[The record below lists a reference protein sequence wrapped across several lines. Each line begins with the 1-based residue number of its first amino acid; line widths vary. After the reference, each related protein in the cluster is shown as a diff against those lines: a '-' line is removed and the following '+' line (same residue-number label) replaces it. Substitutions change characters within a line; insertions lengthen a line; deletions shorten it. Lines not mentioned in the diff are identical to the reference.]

1 MPRVLLLLPTTSYR
15 TDAFLEAAA
24 RLQVDVTVASE
35 QPNSLAHLNPAALLT
50 LDFANPQAAAEHV
63 ETFAKRYPIDAVVP
77 VDSQVVAVGAA
88 IATVLGLRHNSLE
101 AALCAG
107 DKYRS
112 RLQFQQAGVAAPEFR
127 LCSFA
132 EDRTVLAATVPFP
145 CVVKPLALSG
155 SQGVMRADNPGQ
167 FAEVVDR
174 LAAILAC
181 PEGGAAGDEV
191 AEADDSVTGC
201 GAVAEL
207 SPAHAQE
214 FLVERFV
221 SGPEVALEGLLTD
234 GKLQMLALFDK
245 PDPLEGPF
253 FEETIY
259 MTPSRLA
266 PETQQ
271 EIVHCA
277 QQAAAALGLT
287 EGPVHA
293 ELRLAVDGPSVIEVN
308 PRSIGGLCSRVLRF
322 GIQCA
327 LEDLILGHA
336 LDADFELPALSRQPA
351 GVMMIPIPRAG
362 RLREAHGLDAAR
374 GVAGIDN
381 VTLSAHP
388 GQRLVPLPEGARYLG
403 FLFARAESG
412 EAVEAAL
419 RTAHNQLEFVI
430 DSDVT

>member
-1 MPRVLLLLPTTSYR
+1 MSRVLLLLPTTSYR
-15 TDAFLEAAA
+15 TDAFLEAAT
-24 RLQVDVTVASE
+24 RLDVEVTVASE
-35 QPNSLAHLNPAALLT
+35 QSNSLAHLNPAGLLT
-50 LDFANPQAAAEHV
+50 LDFTNPLAAAECV
-63 ETFAKRYPIDAVVP
+63 ATFAQRYPIDAVVP

-88 IATVLGLRHNSLE
+88 IATALGLRHNALE

-132 EDRTVLAATVPFP
+132 EDRPELASRVPFP
-145 CVVKPLALSG
+145 CVVKPLKLSG
-155 SQGVMRADNPGQ
+155 SQGVMRADNPQQ
-167 FAEVVDR
+167 FVAAVNR

-181 PEGGAAGDEV
+181 PEVSGAEGDE
-191 AEADDSVTGC
+191 SVVGC
-201 GAVAEL
+201 GADAAPVAD
-207 SPAHAQE
+207 PAQE

-221 SGPEVALEGLLTD
+221 GGPEVALEGLLTG
-234 GKLQMLALFDK
+234 GKLQLLALFDK

-259 MTPSRLA
+259 VTPSRLA
-266 PETQQ
+266 PETQE
-271 EIVHCA
+271 EILSCA
-277 QQAAAALGLT
+277 QQAARALGLT

-293 ELRLAVDGPSVIEVN
+293 ELRLTATGPTVIEVN

-336 LDADFELPALSRQPA
+336 LNVDFEVPALSRQPA

-362 RLREAHGLDAAR
+362 RLCEVHGLERAR
-374 GVAGIDN
+374 GVAGIDD
-381 VTLSAHP
+381 VTLSAHL
-388 GQRLVPLPEGARYLG
+388 GQRLVPLPEGAQYLG

-412 EAVEAAL
+412 EAVEVAL
-419 RTAHNQLEFVI
+419 RTAHDQLEFVI
-430 DSDVT
+430 EADAP

>member
-1 MPRVLLLLPTTSYR
+1 MSRVLLLLPTTSYR

-24 RLQVDVTVASE
+24 RLEIEVTVASE

-50 LDFANPQAAAEHV
+50 LDFANPRAAAERV
-63 ETFAKRYPIDAVVP
+63 CTFAKRYPIDAVVP

-88 IATVLGLRHNSLE
+88 IAAALGLRHNSLE

-112 RLQFQQAGVAAPEFR
+112 RLQFRQAGVAAPEFR

-132 EDRTVLAATVPFP
+132 EDHSALAARVSFP
-145 CVVKPLALSG
+145 CVVKPLRLSG
-155 SQGVMRADNPGQ
+155 SQGVIRADNPKQ
-167 FAEVVDR
+167 FVEAVDR

-181 PEGGAAGDEV
+181 PEARG
-191 AEADDSVTGC
+191 AEAEAVGC
-201 GAVAEL
+201 DAVAE
-207 SPAHAQE
+207 PAPGRAQE

-221 SGPEVALEGLLTD
+221 AGPEVALEGLLTG

-245 PDPLEGPF
+245 PDPLDGPF

-259 MTPSRLA
+259 VTPSRLA
-266 PETQQ
+266 AQRQQ
-271 EIVHCA
+271 EIVCCA
-277 QQAAAALGLT
+277 QQAAGALGLT

-293 ELRLAVDGPSVIEVN
+293 ELRLTADGPSVIEIN

-322 GIQCA
+322 GLQCA
-327 LEDLILGHA
+327 LEDLILRHA
-336 LDADFELPALSRQPA
+336 LNADFELPVLSRQPA

-362 RLREAHGLDAAR
+362 RLCEVHGLDLAR
-374 GVAGIDN
+374 GVAGIET

-388 GQRLVPLPEGARYLG
+388 GQRLVPLPEGAQYLG
-403 FLFARAESG
+403 FLFARAESS
-412 EAVEAAL
+412 ESVEAAL
-419 RTAHNQLEFVI
+419 RRAHDHLEFVI
-430 DSDVT
+430 AADKL